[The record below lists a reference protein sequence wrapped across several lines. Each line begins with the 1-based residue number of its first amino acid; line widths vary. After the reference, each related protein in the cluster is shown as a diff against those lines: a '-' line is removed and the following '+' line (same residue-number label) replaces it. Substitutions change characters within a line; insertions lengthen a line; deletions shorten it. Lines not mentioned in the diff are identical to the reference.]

1 MTDTYVHPRPRLP
14 FWLRCLIAP
23 LEWSIALI
31 ILFEEWGWEP
41 MQRLMVR
48 LARLPAIA
56 ALERRIASLP
66 PGGALAVFA
75 LPTLLM
81 LPVNVL
87 GVWLV
92 GQGQALAGPL
102 VIIAAKLI
110 STTLIARVFTLT
122 RPVLMELRW
131 FAHFY
136 AGWKRWEAAL
146 VEPVRASWLWR
157 TGRELRGRWRAWRA
171 ARASVAGDARRG

>member
-1 MTDTYVHPRPRLP
+1 MTDTYIHPRPRLP

-23 LEWSIALI
+23 LEWSIALV

-48 LARLPAIA
+48 LARLPAMA

-66 PGGALAVFA
+66 PGGALVAFA

-81 LPVNVL
+81 LPVNVF

-171 ARASVAGDARRG
+171 ARAPAAGDARRG